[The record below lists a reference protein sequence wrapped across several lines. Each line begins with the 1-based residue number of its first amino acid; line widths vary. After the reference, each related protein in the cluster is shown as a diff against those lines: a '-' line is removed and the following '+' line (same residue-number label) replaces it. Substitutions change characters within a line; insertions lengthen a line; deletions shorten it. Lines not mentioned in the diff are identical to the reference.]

1 MNTASAPG
9 TRQTREMSITHKD
22 FFRLLPRAVNGAPV
36 TRRDNQADIAT
47 EAGGVKITLA
57 PETTR
62 KLGMMEFP
70 VTRVSIEFRDFTPD
84 EQAAF
89 LARFDLA
96 YQKGGG

>member
-1 MNTASAPG
+1 MAAGSRG
-9 TRQTREMSITHKD
+9 LTREMSITHKD

-36 TRRDNQADIAT
+36 TRMRNQAHIAT
-47 EAGGVKITLA
+47 AAGRVKITLA

-70 VTRVSIEFRDFTPD
+70 VTRVSIELRDFTPG

>member
-1 MNTASAPG
+1 MAAGS
-9 TRQTREMSITHKD
+9 RRLTREMSVTHKD

-36 TRRDNQADIAT
+36 TRRGNQADITTA
-47 EAGGVKITLA
+47 AGRVKITLS

-70 VTRVSIEFRDFTPD
+70 VTPVTIEFNGFSQM
-84 EQAAF
+84 EQSVF